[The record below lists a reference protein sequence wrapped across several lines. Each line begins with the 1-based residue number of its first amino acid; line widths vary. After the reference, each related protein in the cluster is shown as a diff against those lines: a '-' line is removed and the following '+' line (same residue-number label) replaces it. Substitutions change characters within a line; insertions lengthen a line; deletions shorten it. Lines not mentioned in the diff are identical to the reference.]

1 VQAPAAQ
8 IKIEENLVL
17 EAEKRNVELRAQLQ
31 EEQLK
36 LKAEEAARLQTEQQ
50 AILMQKEILQKEVIA
65 GRLHVEQKNKILKGF
80 REHLNQNK
88 GGLNKDVEI
97 KRLLRQENHLNNDF
111 EEEVVNLKE
120 IHPDFYRKLQ
130 QKAENKL
137 TDLDL
142 KYCSYILL
150 KRNNSDMARLLS
162 VEPKSV
168 RMTKYRLKQ
177 KLGLG
182 KTDDLDE
189 FIRNLG

>member
-1 VQAPAAQ
+1 
-8 IKIEENLVL
+8 
-17 EAEKRNVELRAQLQ
+17 
-31 EEQLK
+31 
-36 LKAEEAARLQTEQQ
+36 
-50 AILMQKEILQKEVIA
+50 MQKEILQKEVIA

-80 REHLNQNK
+80 KEHLNLNK
-88 GGLNKDVEI
+88 NGAGKDVEI
-97 KRLLRQENHLNNDF
+97 NRLLREENHLDDDF
-111 EEEVVNLKE
+111 EEVVVDLKE

-130 QKAENKL
+130 QKADNKL

-150 KRNNSDMARLLS
+150 KRNNSDMARLLN

-168 RMTKYRLKQ
+168 RMNKYRLKQ

-182 KTDDLDE
+182 KEDDLEE